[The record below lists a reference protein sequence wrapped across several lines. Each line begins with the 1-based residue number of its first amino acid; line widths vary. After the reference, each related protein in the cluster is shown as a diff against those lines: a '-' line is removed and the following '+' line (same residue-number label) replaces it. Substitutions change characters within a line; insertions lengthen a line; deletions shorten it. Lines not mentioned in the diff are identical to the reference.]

1 MTWILSIVFL
11 LILSKEFVFVNEEI
25 LVICSFLLFL
35 TAFFN
40 FVGEGLGKSLDQQ
53 SEELITRINQL
64 NSLQLK
70 SLDNT
75 KLIVNK
81 ITTIDKKII
90 PSFSYVVDRL
100 ELIKAKYD
108 HNVSEYIKNKYTA
121 KLNTLL
127 VLEVDTALDTN
138 LQKAEELF
146 TRYLLSPS
154 TSQLFET
161 PPMSIKD
168 GAISK
173 LLKQLSFVQN
183 VSPELVSYFAVV
195 SFINSS
201 VAKDLI
207 K

>member
-1 MTWILSIVFL
+1 MIWIIALISV
-11 LILSKEFVFVNEEI
+11 LILSKELVFVNEEI

-40 FVGEGLGKSLDQQ
+40 FAGESLGKSLDQQ
-53 SEELITRINQL
+53 SDELVARINQL

-70 SLDNT
+70 SLENS
-75 KLIVNK
+75 KIIVEK

-90 PSFSYVVDRL
+90 PSFSYVIDRV
-100 ELIKAKYD
+100 ELIKNKFD
-108 HNVSEYIKNKYTA
+108 NNVAEYIKNKYTA

-127 VLEVDTALDTN
+127 SFEIDTSLEVN
-138 LQKAEELF
+138 LQRAEELF

-168 GAISK
+168 NGVSK
-173 LLKQLSFVQN
+173 LQKTLGFVQN
-183 VSPELVSYFAVV
+183 TSSDAASYLLVV
-195 SFINSS
+195 SFLNTL
-201 VAKDLI
+201 VAKEII

>member
-1 MTWILSIVFL
+1 MIWVIALISV
-11 LILSKEFVFVNEEI
+11 LILSKELVFVNEEI

-40 FVGEGLGKSLDQQ
+40 FAGESLGKSLDQQ
-53 SEELITRINQL
+53 SDELVARINQL

-70 SLDNT
+70 SLENAKT
-75 KLIVNK
+75 IVEK

-90 PSFSYVVDRL
+90 PSFSYVIDRV
-100 ELIKAKYD
+100 ELIKNKFD
-108 HNVSEYIKNKYTA
+108 NNVVEYIKNKYTV

-127 VLEVDTALDTN
+127 SFEIDTSLEVN
-138 LQKAEELF
+138 LQRAEELF

-168 GAISK
+168 NGVSK
-173 LLKQLSFVQN
+173 LQKTLGFVQN
-183 VSPELVSYFAVV
+183 TSSDAASYLLVV
-195 SFINSS
+195 SFLNTL
-201 VAKDLI
+201 VAKEII